1 MGIFS
6 RKLLKEVSLV
16 IREVCSF
23 RLLVLSEKEA
33 MKVGSRNEMS
43 EKLIFHSFNEL
54 KDCINEIKISR
65 VHMFF
70 SPQN

>member
-1 MGIFS
+1 M
-6 RKLLKEVSLV
+6 
-16 IREVCSF
+16 CSF

>member
-1 MGIFS
+1 MS
-6 RKLLKEVSLV
+6 RS
-16 IREVCSF
+16 VCSF

-65 VHMFF
+65 VPF
-70 SPQN
+70 SLWLFHLACSGNGELSQGE